1 MESPTVTL
9 VESLLLAVI
18 HGFSRFVPVNGEA
31 HEAILNRFLGFPS
44 ASPEWIATF
53 ALGALLALLLYFIHD
68 WASIFSSFIQVV
80 LYRKRPMT
88 LDERLPFFLLLC
100 MGIPFAVLFSLLR
113 RLHLDSLLGLQLEI
127 QAWLPWSLAGGTLM
141 LFLASRWSKRTQGL
155 FNLGMLDSVLFGAGQ
170 ALSWIPGMGGTLG
183 MLGVSQLRNYH
194 LEAATKLA
202 CLMSLPFVVFEA
214 WGSRDLV
221 LWGQVE
227 PIPGTSWFQWGLAL
241 LASLLAGLFALKT
254 LNEQIRQAGF
264 GKLLAYR
271 IFVLVVI
278 VVGQWTLAGSP

>member
-1 MESPTVTL
+1 
-9 VESLLLAVI
+9 
-18 HGFSRFVPVNGEA
+18 
-31 HEAILNRFLGFPS
+31 
-44 ASPEWIATF
+44 
-53 ALGALLALLLYFIHD
+53 
-68 WASIFSSFIQVV
+68 
-80 LYRKRPMT
+80 
-88 LDERLPFFLLLC
+88 

-214 WGSRDLV
+214 WGSRHLV

>member
-1 MESPTVTL
+1 MESPTMTL
-9 VESLLLAVI
+9 VESLLLAII

-31 HEAILNRFLGFPS
+31 HEAILSRFLGFPS

-68 WASIFSSFIQVV
+68 WASILSSFIQVV

-127 QAWLPWSLAGGTLM
+127 QAWLPWSLAGGTLI

-170 ALSWIPGMGGTLG
+170 ALSWIPGMGGTLPCT
-183 MLGVSQLRNYH
+183 LPPLRPG
-194 LEAATKLA
+194 LQVAVPGRRARGRIPPA
-202 CLMSLPFVVFEA
+202 RRLMSPAKRRV
-214 WGSRDLV
+214 G
-221 LWGQVE
+221 
-227 PIPGTSWFQWGLAL
+227 
-241 LASLLAGLFALKT
+241 KT
-254 LNEQIRQAGF
+254 RSP
-264 GKLLAYR
+264 R
-271 IFVLVVI
+271 SVPPC
-278 VVGQWTLAGSP
+278 TLGPSSPSPRSPP